1 MTVLAESAGGS
12 GPSQW
17 RENAFAALAGGRS
30 DEAHAWLRRAL
41 AETVDL
47 EGINDLAVL
56 AHQLGRA
63 DEAEWLLRA
72 VLAIEPAREDAV
84 NNLTALAQVEGHVG
98 WRRSRTLGGPDPA
111 YCERAFPGMPRPD
124 IISEHCSR
132 YSFALSLIGGLH
144 VLDLGCGTGYGSEM
158 LSWSAA
164 SVRGFDLWQPGANEH
179 PRWPGVLELNYG
191 HDLCLDPLPHA
202 EAAVMFEVIEHLPD
216 APQALEIAWSAVG
229 TIIASFPNPVYHGS
243 FMNRY
248 HVNDWSLDRFERE
261 LERAALAAG
270 RDGVSLTHYHQP
282 LQSPLLVA
290 GRDPDSSYWIVVAR
304 ATDDPHTNTPGGAS
318 ELAPCPICGSD
329 QFATYAGRPNA
340 VCVDCGALE
349 RHRALVRINEAS
361 FENGDGRA
369 VLEIG
374 PLNGLVFGE
383 YLRERGWKYIS
394 TDASRRGNPLD
405 PRDVDTID
413 YEIDACEL
421 SPIKDDSVQLVIVQ
435 HVIEEIPDY
444 KQALAEI
451 RRVLAPDGT
460 ALLEIPFDPER
471 KQSLQQDPD
480 RYGNVWSF
488 GRDLLEVLRRLFG
501 DVEVQKHDVGPAH
514 GRILSCG
521 SARRGLE
528 KPASG
533 GTRQVGE

>member
-1 MTVLAESAGGS
+1 
-12 GPSQW
+12 
-17 RENAFAALAGGRS
+17 
-30 DEAHAWLRRAL
+30 LRRAL

-304 ATDDPHTNTPGGAS
+304 ATDDPHTNTPAMPLS
-318 ELAPCPICGSD
+318 EP
-329 QFATYAGRPNA
+329 TE
-340 VCVDCGALE
+340 VTV
-349 RHRALVRINEAS
+349 
-361 FENGDGRA
+361 ENSVPRA
-369 VLEIG
+369 VQVSPE
-374 PLNGLVFGE
+374 
-383 YLRERGWKYIS
+383 
-394 TDASRRGNPLD
+394 T
-405 PRDVDTID
+405 
-413 YEIDACEL
+413 
-421 SPIKDDSVQLVIVQ
+421 PIKDYWRARAQQHTSDRYLGIKTSKFPEDLRVYEHLMWVAKPTVIVEIGAQSGGSTLWLRDRLRTLYGYGVLTTPPLVVSVDIDMSTARRNIGRLDPDWAKTIVLLEGDVCNASLRAEVGRHIEPGATCLVIEDSA
-435 HVIEEIPDY
+435 HVAETTRAALELYSDLVPVGGFFVVEDGCIDIPWMHVVDDWPLGVLPAL
-444 KQALAEI
+444 QAWLTTEQGSGF
-451 RRVLAPDGT
+451 RV
-460 ALLEIPFDPER
+460 R
-471 KQSLQQDPD
+471 
-480 RYGNVWSF
+480 
-488 GRDLLEVLRRLFG
+488 RDLEVYG
-501 DVEVQKHDVGPAH
+501 
-514 GRILSCG
+514 ISCH
-521 SARRGLE
+521 
-528 KPASG
+528 PSG
-533 GTRQVGE
+533 FLQRVS